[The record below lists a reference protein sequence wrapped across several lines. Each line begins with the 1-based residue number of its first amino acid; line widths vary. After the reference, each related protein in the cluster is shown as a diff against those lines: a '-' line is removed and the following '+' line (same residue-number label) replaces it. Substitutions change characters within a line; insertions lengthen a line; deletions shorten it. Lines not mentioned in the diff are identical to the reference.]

1 MISYEKMVL
10 QNGLTVLMHE
20 DKNTPIASISVLYKV
35 GSRDEHPEKT
45 GFAHLFEHLMFGGS
59 VNIPDYDGVMQRAGG
74 ENNAYTNHDYTHF
87 FTTLPAVNIE
97 TALWLESDR
106 MLELMLQKEVLDVQ
120 KKVVVEE
127 FYETCLNLPYGDVWH
142 ELSALNY
149 EKHPY
154 KWPTI
159 GVHPSHIEKANLTDV
174 KKFYNKYYHPGN
186 AILVIAGPISIKRM
200 KELAMKWFS
209 DIPSGKTIKNNYSSE
224 PPKKEARHKQ
234 SEAEVPVDA
243 IYMTFPCPARAD
255 KAFYAVDLL
264 SDIFS
269 NGPSS
274 RLIHRLTR
282 ENKYF
287 NQIDCYVT
295 GDFDPGLI
303 VFEGRPTEK
312 ISLKDAEEIISKEIN
327 DLKKQLIESAE
338 LQKWKNKAESTLVL
352 SEMGIQ
358 SKSMNLGFFEALG
371 NADLMNAES
380 DIYQSLTA
388 EEIQQAAQVWLKDDQ
403 KSVLTY
409 KGK

>member
-10 QNGLTVLMHE
+10 QNDLTVLMHE

-142 ELSALNY
+142 EISSLNY

-159 GVHPSHIEKANLTDV
+159 GVHPSHIEKANLSDV

-200 KELAMKWFS
+200 KELAKKWFS
-209 DIPSGKTIKNNYSSE
+209 DIPSGKKIKKNYSSE

-234 SEAEVPVDA
+234 SQAEVPLDA
-243 IYMTFPCPARAD
+243 IYMTFPCPGRAD

-287 NQIDCYVT
+287 NHIDCYVT

-312 ISLKDAEEIISKEIN
+312 ISLQDAEEIISKEIN
-327 DLKKQLIESAE
+327 NLKNQLIDAAE

-380 DIYQSLTA
+380 EIYQAISS
-388 EEIQQAAQVWLKDDQ
+388 EQIQQSAKIWLRDDQ

>member
-1 MISYEKMVL
+1 MISYEKMIL
-10 QNGLTVLMHE
+10 LNGLTVLMHE

-87 FTTLPAVNIE
+87 FTTLPAINIE

-142 ELSALNY
+142 ELSSLNY

-159 GVHPSHIEKANLTDV
+159 GVHPSHIEKANLADV

-186 AILVIAGPISIKRM
+186 AILVLAGPIPIKKM
-200 KELAMKWFS
+200 KELALKWFN
-209 DIPSGKTIKNNYSSE
+209 DIPSGKTIKKNYSSE

-234 SEAEVPVDA
+234 SQAEVPVDA
-243 IYMTFPCPARAD
+243 IYMTFPCPGRAD
-255 KAFYAVDLL
+255 KSFYAVDLL

-287 NQIDCYVT
+287 NHIDCYVT

-312 ISLKDAEEIISKEIN
+312 ISLQDAEEIISKEIN
-327 DLKKQLIESAE
+327 DLKKQLIDTVE

-380 DIYQSLTA
+380 EIYQSISA
-388 EEIQQAAQVWLKDDQ
+388 DEIQQAAQQWLRDDQ